1 MKTKT
6 LSIHWNYAYHCPRC
20 CCLNIMQYAMLL
32 LGQSYGFVKL
42 TLNESINIVKTF
54 KHNYRLKLFVVWEK

>member
-1 MKTKT
+1 
-6 LSIHWNYAYHCPRC
+6 
-20 CCLNIMQYAMLL
+20 MLL

-54 KHNYRLKLFVVWEK
+54 KHNYRMKLFVVWEKKDRLTLSYTYSFTITITYI

>member
-1 MKTKT
+1 
-6 LSIHWNYAYHCPRC
+6 
-20 CCLNIMQYAMLL
+20 MLL

-54 KHNYRLKLFVVWEK
+54 KQNYRMKLFVVWERSDILTLSYPYSFTITLTYI

>member
-1 MKTKT
+1 
-6 LSIHWNYAYHCPRC
+6 
-20 CCLNIMQYAMLL
+20 MLL

-54 KHNYRLKLFVVWEK
+54 KQNYSMKLFVVWEKEDRLTLSYTYSFTITLTYI

>member
-1 MKTKT
+1 
-6 LSIHWNYAYHCPRC
+6 
-20 CCLNIMQYAMLL
+20 MLL

-54 KHNYRLKLFVVWEK
+54 KHNYRMKLFVAWEK

>member
-1 MKTKT
+1 
-6 LSIHWNYAYHCPRC
+6 
-20 CCLNIMQYAMLL
+20 MLL

-54 KHNYRLKLFVVWEK
+54 KHNYSMKLFVAWEK

>member
-6 LSIHWNYAYHCPRC
+6 LSIHCNYAIKFSKMM
-20 CCLNIMQYAMLL
+20 LLSIMQYAMLL

-42 TLNESINIVKTF
+42 TLSVSINIVKTF
-54 KHNYRLKLFVVWEK
+54 EYNYRMKLFVVWEK

>member
-1 MKTKT
+1 
-6 LSIHWNYAYHCPRC
+6 
-20 CCLNIMQYAMLL
+20 MLL

-54 KHNYRLKLFVVWEK
+54 KQNYRMKLFVVWEK